1 MTLANDLA
9 TWVAER
15 TDWQKDVVARFCR
28 NENLSEDAVNEIA
41 DHLIAETY
49 PSVAAITAVDVPGTS
64 ESGESVRLSAVTDV
78 EGVNALITG
87 QRLTFASTGL
97 TIIYG
102 DNASG
107 KSGYARLIR
116 QAVTARVKGDLL
128 GDVFAKS
135 TIRRPSSSTWLAL
148 LLRPGRSQRRPAA
161 ICHRYGSMMKSAATP
176 MSPRPQRS
184 AIVHPRLLCSIGSR
198 PHAIRCGKLSH
209 SA

>member
-15 TDWQKDVVARFCR
+15 TDWQKDIVGRFCR

-41 DHLIAETY
+41 DHLIAGTY
-49 PSVAAITAVDVPGTS
+49 PSVVAITAADVPGNS
-64 ESGESVRLSAVTDV
+64 ASGESVRLSAVADV

-97 TIIYG
+97 TVIYD

-135 TIRRPSSSTWLAL
+135 LHDQKAVFEYVVGSTTTTWALTEETSRDLSSVRFYDEECGDAYVTAASEISYRPSAN
-148 LLRPGRSQRRPAA
+148 G
-161 ICHRYGSMMKSAATP
+161 
-176 MSPRPQRS
+176 
-184 AIVHPRLLCSIGSR
+184 
-198 PHAIRCGKLSH
+198 
-209 SA
+209 